1 MAPGEGEKVDNND
14 HNHEHDDDEEA
25 ERLMSEKMQELSKN
39 YYNQR
44 RRKDRTM
51 FTKSQISSLEREFQ
65 SAKYL
70 TRLRR
75 YEISLQLELT
85 ERQVKV
91 SCQLCSP
98 FTILV

>member
-1 MAPGEGEKVDNND
+1 
-14 HNHEHDDDEEA
+14 
-25 ERLMSEKMQELSKN
+25 
-39 YYNQR
+39 
-44 RRKDRTM
+44 M

-65 SAKYL
+65 SARYL

-91 SCQLCSP
+91 WFQNRRMKSRRIREAAVAATTSGICKADTNDDSTQDGDEGEGEESN
-98 FTILV
+98 